1 MNEFIK
7 RLDSILITITK
18 IVVVFI
24 GILFTI
30 LICLEVVSR
39 FIFNFSIYLTNGLAR
54 FLLIWFFFLGAGLAM
69 KEKAHVGFELVKI
82 AAPERFKKFFEIL
95 SHVCVLVFL
104 FQILYS
110 GSIVLPGSLHE
121 IEGSLGVSTFWAYLA
136 IPVGTVLMIYYEFTL
151 FFTVLQ
157 SRTKDGDGD

>member
-1 MNEFIK
+1 MVNLSVRHQANTKSMNDFIK
-7 RLDSILITITK
+7 RLDSRLITITK

-69 KEKAHVGFELVKI
+69 KKN
-82 AAPERFKKFFEIL
+82 
-95 SHVCVLVFL
+95 
-104 FQILYS
+104 
-110 GSIVLPGSLHE
+110 GSV
-121 IEGSLGVSTFWAYLA
+121 
-136 IPVGTVLMIYYEFTL
+136 
-151 FFTVLQ
+151 
-157 SRTKDGDGD
+157 